1 MVDKKALLTASI
13 IATKTALCTGI
24 ITATV
29 LAIDGVVFWSLNLQA
44 DVGTW
49 KMLLLVEGI
58 IMATLGAADLASG
71 LGAASYPHGR
81 GPILHPRR
89 RVRYRHIWFC
99 LSVGI
104 AGVVLFFLSCARI

>member
-13 IATKTALCTGI
+13 IVTKIALYTVI

-29 LAIDGVVFWSLNLQA
+29 LAIDVVVFWSLNLQA

-49 KMLLLVEGI
+49 NMLLLVEGF

-71 LGAASYPHGR
+71 LGAATNGR
-81 GPILHPRR
+81 GPIIHPRD
-89 RVRYRHIWFC
+89 RVRYRHIYFW

-104 AGVVLFFLSCARI
+104 AGLVLFFLSCARI

>member
-13 IATKTALCTGI
+13 IAAKIALYTVI

-29 LAIDGVVFWSLNLQA
+29 LAIDVVVFWALNLQA

-49 KMLLLVEGI
+49 NMLLLVEGI
-58 IMATLGAADLASG
+58 IMVALGAADLASG
-71 LGAASYPHGR
+71 LGAATHTSGR
-81 GPILHPRR
+81 GPLLHPRT
-89 RVRYRHIWFC
+89 RVRYRHIWFW

-104 AGVVLFFLSCARI
+104 AGLVLFFLSRVRI